1 MTKEELAELLE
12 AARRVRE
19 KYASTPEKARQLLMD
34 EGVLTENGE
43 LTKHY
48 QPPT

>member
-1 MTKEELAELLE
+1 MTKQELAELLE

-19 KYASTPEKARQLLMD
+19 KYASTPEKARQFLID
-34 EGVLTENGE
+34 EGVLTEDGE

-48 QPPT
+48 KPNA